1 MVEEHR
7 KRIRESAGSVKD
19 ESEKS
24 RSRDKVEGAVH
35 KAKGRL
41 KEAAGALTGDEA
53 RKAEG
58 ISDQRR
64 GGVPPTVSDWGYGD
78 DQTYWAKK
86 SQGC

>member
-24 RSRDKVEGAVH
+24 RSGDKVEGAVH

-41 KEAAGALTGDEA
+41 KEATGALTGVDTSQV
-53 RKAEG
+53 EG
-58 ISDQRR
+58 ISDQRK
-64 GGVPPTVSDWGYGD
+64 GD
-78 DQTYWAKK
+78 VKK
-86 SQGC
+86 KKGHLRDLLE